1 MSLQD
6 SLPPQNE
13 MSWFRDF
20 PRKRILGMIAEQFV
34 PDGLCVKLYNYKE
47 NHWDHLMNWQ
57 HVTMCLFYS
66 ISGLVDI
73 VAHGTDAFPV
83 AIGRM
88 IATLDL
94 HVHQLLLGAIFGVS
108 ICIFLEV
115 FFHGSIVT
123 IRLRTSLCILQGSW
137 LWQIVF
143 VLYPPNGIP
152 EGNQMDHNNMLFL
165 TMCCCWHYAFAF
177 LILAVNYTVVSW
189 GIHSVSGPDWLCKIS
204 PGASFQISKQ
214 KALKQLQSET
224 RELKTFRKFQN
235 FSSFKAGVA
244 WLATKQKL
252 RRGRGKS
259 GEGLL

>member
-1 MSLQD
+1 VDKENIVYLEGTILGFIGLWNFADFFQGI
-6 SLPPQNE
+6 LVQQNVHIPETGPSSWKE

-66 ISGLVDI
+66 ISGFLFYYYK
-73 VAHGTDAFPV
+73 HG
-83 AIGRM
+83 R
-88 IATLDL
+88 ATLDL

-177 LILAVNYTVVSW
+177 LILAVNYTV
-189 GIHSVSGPDWLCKIS
+189 IP
-204 PGASFQISKQ
+204 FTR
-214 KALKQLQSET
+214 LQ
-224 RELKTFRKFQN
+224 RPL
-235 FSSFKAGVA
+235 
-244 WLATKQKL
+244 
-252 RRGRGKS
+252 
-259 GEGLL
+259 GEGSRVGSPKPTADSPHPLHHGLHSSCAACGRRN

>member
-1 MSLQD
+1 MLLLVAQTVHHWGVVHPLTSPHT
-6 SLPPQNE
+6 LPQ
-13 MSWFRDF
+13 
-20 PRKRILGMIAEQFV
+20 PRKFHEPTHTHHKFQIPHTPSIQKRILGMIAEQFV

-66 ISGLVDI
+66 ISGCFGRSFLFYYYK
-73 VAHGTDAFPV
+73 HG
-83 AIGRM
+83 R
-88 IATLDL
+88 ATLDL

-177 LILAVNYTVVSW
+177 LILAVNYTVVNCLC
-189 GIHSVSGPDWLCKIS
+189 HSQLLGLCKIS
-204 PGASFQISKQ
+204 PGASFQICF
-214 KALKQLQSET
+214 EM
-224 RELKTFRKFQN
+224 F
-235 FSSFKAGVA
+235 
-244 WLATKQKL
+244 
-252 RRGRGKS
+252 
-259 GEGLL
+259 

>member
-1 MSLQD
+1 MHKSYLVPRTECPLQLARC
-6 SLPPQNE
+6 SGV
-13 MSWFRDF
+13 SGVFRYLWQMEQ
-20 PRKRILGMIAEQFV
+20 RSIILIFACSFLHCSSHLVALAIQFV

-88 IATLDL
+88 MLSLAVL
-94 HVHQLLLGAIFGVS
+94 VEVS
-108 ICIFLEV
+108 SFITTNMED
-115 FFHGSIVT
+115 IVT

-177 LILAVNYTVVSW
+177 LILAVNYTVWHHAV
-189 GIHSVSGPDWLCKIS
+189 ILT
-204 PGASFQISKQ
+204 GASGS
-214 KALKQLQSET
+214 T
-224 RELKTFRKFQN
+224 
-235 FSSFKAGVA
+235 
-244 WLATKQKL
+244 
-252 RRGRGKS
+252 
-259 GEGLL
+259 